1 MTALAPELRAPA
13 PAIVGWRAAGI
24 GFVAGLSLLGWYLGI
39 IMLAQGAPHALE
51 QFRADAP
58 FVLAVTLGFG
68 TQAALFVELRRTAS
82 RHRRGTAM
90 TAASTGTSAAAMLAC
105 CAHHVADILPL
116 IGVSAAAVVLDAY
129 KGPLLVLGVAMNAV
143 GVAVLWREL
152 RRARH
157 ACEVA
162 DRVSQAA

>member
-1 MTALAPELRAPA
+1 VTVLAPQLRA
-13 PAIVGWRAAGI
+13 PAIVGWRAVGI
-24 GFVAGLSLLGWYLGI
+24 GLVGGLTLLGWYLGI

-68 TQAALFVELRRTAS
+68 TQVALFVELRRTAA

-116 IGVSAAAVVLDAY
+116 IGVSAAAVFLDAY
-129 KGPLLVLGVAMNAV
+129 KGPLLVLGVVMNAV

-152 RRARH
+152 RRASR

-162 DRVSQAA
+162 DRISQGA